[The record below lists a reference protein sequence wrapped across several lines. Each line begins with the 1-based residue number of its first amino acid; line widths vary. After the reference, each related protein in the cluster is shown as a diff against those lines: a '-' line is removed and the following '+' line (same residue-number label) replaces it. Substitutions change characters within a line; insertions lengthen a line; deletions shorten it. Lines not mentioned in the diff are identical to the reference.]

1 MVAARCW
8 PLAAP
13 GAAPVSAPDPQIGL
27 NDQGFPRHVRLVQ
40 ASDYQQVFKDAHR
53 VSQPP
58 FTGLWALN
66 PTAGPR
72 LGMAV
77 AKKNVRQATQ
87 RNRIKRLIR
96 ESFRRHRSDMAPM
109 DMVIM
114 CKPGAQRFNNADL
127 HQALERLW
135 KRMSSQC
142 EKSLSS

>member
-1 MVAARCW
+1 MAARCW

-13 GAAPVSAPDPQIGL
+13 GAVPVFALDQQIVL
-27 NDQGFPRHVRLVQ
+27 NDQGFPRHVRLLQ
-40 ASDYQQVFKDAHR
+40 ASDYHRVFRDAHR

-58 FTGLWALN
+58 FTGLWALS

-96 ESFRRHRSDMAPM
+96 ESFRRHRSGMAPM

-114 CKPGAQRFNNADL
+114 CKPGAQHFNNADL

>member
-1 MVAARCW
+1 M
-8 PLAAP
+8 
-13 GAAPVSAPDPQIGL
+13 
-27 NDQGFPRHVRLVQ
+27 NDQGFPRHVRLLQ
-40 ASDYQQVFKDAHR
+40 ASDYHRVFRDAHR

-58 FTGLWALN
+58 FTGLWALS

-96 ESFRRHRSDMAPM
+96 ESFRRHRSGMAPM

-114 CKPGAQRFNNADL
+114 CKPGAQHFNNADL